1 MAQAQGEVRWY
12 SPALRQGQRY
22 GMVIVRRQPY
32 GVVDV
37 LLLFSRW
44 GVASAYYSAPFYDA
58 SESLA

>member
-1 MAQAQGEVRWY
+1 
-12 SPALRQGQRY
+12 
-22 GMVIVRRQPY
+22 MVIVRRQPY